1 MRIIFVGTSS
11 FGIPILKELIS
22 LEEDIIAVITQ
33 PDRPFGRGKRIQP
46 SPIKE
51 LALNYGLYLFQPEN
65 INAESVIQKL
75 KELKPDL
82 IILISYGQILSGEVL
97 NIPTRGCLNVHPSLL
112 PRYKGSAP
120 IQWTI
125 IRGEGETGISFL
137 FMNEKIDS
145 GDIILQK
152 KIKIMPEENYQEL
165 SKRLAIISAEMI
177 KEVLDKIKR
186 GDFLKITQPQ
196 KKYFYARKINKI
208 DCQIN
213 WNNRGVDIFNLIRG
227 VTFIPGA
234 YTEYKGK
241 RIKITRALLLTKIEM
256 NQGLF
261 NRKPGDIVKVEKEGI
276 QVLAGDNTRIVIKRL
291 ILPGTKEMEVS
302 QFINGYHVKI
312 GDSFIY

>member
-1 MRIIFVGTSS
+1 LRIIFVGTSS

>member
-1 MRIIFVGTSS
+1 LRIIFVGTSS

-22 LEEDIIAVITQ
+22 LEENIIAVITQ
-33 PDRPFGRGKRIQP
+33 PDRPGGRGKKIQP

-51 LALNYGLYLFQPEN
+51 LALDHGLYLFQPEN
-65 INAESVIQKL
+65 INAESAVQKL

-82 IILISYGQILSGEVL
+82 IILIAYGQILSGEVL

-137 FMNEKIDS
+137 FMNEKIDA

-165 SKRLAIISAEMI
+165 SKRLATVSAEMI

-186 GDFLKITQPQ
+186 GDCLKIPQ
-196 KKYFYARKINKI
+196 SRKKYFYARKINKI

-227 VTFIPGA
+227 VTYIPGA
-234 YTEYKGK
+234 YTEFKGK
-241 RIKITRALLLTKIEM
+241 RIKITRALLLTKTET
-256 NQGLF
+256 NQRLF
-261 NRKPGDIVKVEKEGI
+261 NRKPGEIVKVKKEGI

-291 ILPGTKEMEVS
+291 ILPGSKEMEVS
-302 QFINGYHVKI
+302 QFINGYHIKI
-312 GDSFIY
+312 GDSFI

>member
-1 MRIIFVGTSS
+1 LRIIFVGTSS

-312 GDSFIY
+312 GDSFI